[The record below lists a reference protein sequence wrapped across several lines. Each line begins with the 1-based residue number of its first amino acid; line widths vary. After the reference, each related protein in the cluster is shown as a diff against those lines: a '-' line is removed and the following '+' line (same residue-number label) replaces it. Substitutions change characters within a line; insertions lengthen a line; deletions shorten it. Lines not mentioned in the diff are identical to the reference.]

1 MKSKR
6 QQDVVKMLGEHLQQL
21 RKLKGLSQ
29 KDIAYA
35 TDLEISQISRI
46 ERGIINTSVGQL
58 VLIADCMGVTLKEI
72 FDFGI
77 EKTL

>member
-72 FDFGI
+72 FDFEI
-77 EKTL
+77 EKI

>member
-6 QQDVVKMLGEHLQQL
+6 QQDVVKMLGGHLQQL

-29 KDIAYA
+29 KDVAYA

-72 FDFGI
+72 FDFEI